1 MLPITTSKPGV
12 VVHLNRPLT
21 LPEWLLRL
29 NNHAGVC
36 IFTLIAVN
44 LACHW
49 QTISGFFLADDFGHV
64 SYLNEVFKGHPE
76 LLLKNFYSTWLQTEG
91 TNFYRPLISLT
102 LAWDCLLFGFNP
114 SGFHFSNVVFQVLST
129 IALYLFLRE
138 LMLRTG
144 LNRSIVPLLAALVFA
159 VHPLH
164 SEVVSWI
171 IARVDSVCCLFYL
184 FSMWLF
190 FRARTVIDT
199 NKRKLIAAL
208 ALLSFLLSLLSKEM
222 AATLPASLTLLLVLF
237 PELPVQDEGKNR
249 FFTTVKSALIATFP
263 MWIVLT
269 TYIVFRWIALG
280 SLTGGYQGSIG
291 EGLSSST
298 LSRILSVD
306 SASRVLFPL
315 NVEIFTPIKRWARP
329 LAFLYFLSLLLFI
342 TRMFAQKNRVAM
354 LRLLIFSALW
364 FLIVMAP
371 AVPVWNLTETL
382 QGSRFIYMGTAPLSL
397 FLAVLLSPF
406 NCADPETQNASKP
419 EDLAVEQAAIQDK
432 SRASSFRSLSINAG
446 QSTVLIGMLVD
457 GLSVISAIAIVGIYG
472 YIVCENNN
480 AWVKAGIEL
489 RLLQHALVRQ
499 FTQSRSDVKLA
510 LLNLPHKYKGAHMLY
525 NAATMSVLLAPP
537 LADKDFTAKIVTF
550 EPVLFG
556 DEDLVRISRLRK
568 MSEAGPAVEF
578 FRWDRDK
585 KELCRVEI
593 KPDAGQIQFAHFG
606 QDLEPIDVDARGNH
620 IGKGSA
626 KSTTSSDLPQGRML
640 SSEYTLISP
649 VIDLQPSGTD
659 FLDICIAATPTKGI
673 ASGPVNVPV
682 VVEWSTDES
691 DNMDPTR
698 SLITTVPLD
707 GKAYRMR
714 LHVSQHKKWLAHGRI
729 HRLGFL
735 SPAPGAEVRVFG
747 LALARGADAIALLEA
762 NSKGF
767 REDASGVVRAGG
779 KLGRFTYDVSQI
791 AGAKGV
797 LCEISKPNAW
807 FEHYTDTY
815 RDAQPSPKALKSW
828 TEKELSKVDATID
841 LKKMAGAGF
850 YEIRVAAVDDKG
862 TIIGYFS
869 DPIMFQLSH

>member
-36 IFTLIAVN
+36 IFTLIVVN

-114 SGFHFSNVVFQVLST
+114 SGFHFSNVAFQVLST

-138 LMLRTG
+138 LMVRTG
-144 LNRSIVPLLAALVFA
+144 LKQSIVPLLAALVFA

-190 FRARTVIDT
+190 FRARTVIDAK
-199 NKRKLIAAL
+199 KRKLITAL
-208 ALLSFLLSLLSKEM
+208 ALLSFVLSLLSKEM
-222 AATLPASLTLLLVLF
+222 AATLPASLTLLMVLF
-237 PELPVQDEGKNR
+237 PELSVQDEGKNR
-249 FFTTVKSALIATFP
+249 FFITVKRALIATFP
-263 MWIVLT
+263 MWIVLI

-298 LSRILSVD
+298 LSRILSSD

-315 NVEIFTPIKRWARP
+315 NVEIFTPIKRWVRP
-329 LAFLYFLSLLLFI
+329 LSFLYFLSLLLFI
-342 TRMFAQKNRVAM
+342 ARMFAQKNRVAV
-354 LRLLIFSALW
+354 LRLLFFSALW

-406 NCADPETQNASKP
+406 NLADPSAENASRL
-419 EDLAVEQAAIQDK
+419 EDLAVEQTAIG
-432 SRASSFRSLSINAG
+432 ASSSRSLSI
-446 QSTVLIGMLVD
+446 STALVGMLVD
-457 GLSVISAIAIVGIYG
+457 GLSVISAIALVGIYG

-480 AWVKAGIEL
+480 AWVKAGNEL
-489 RLLQHALVRQ
+489 RLLQHALVSQ
-499 FTQSRSDVKLA
+499 FNQSRSDVKLA
-510 LLNLPHKYKGAHMLY
+510 LLNLPHRYKGAHMLY
-525 NAATMSVLLAPP
+525 NAATMSVMLAPP
-537 LADKDFTAKIVTF
+537 LADRDFTTKIATF

-568 MSEAGPAVEF
+568 MVEAGSAIEF

-593 KPDAGQIQFAHFG
+593 KPDAGHLQFAHFG

-620 IGKGSA
+620 IGKGSGQ
-626 KSTTSSDLPQGRML
+626 STASSALPQGRLL

-649 VIDLQPSGTD
+649 AIDLQPSGTD
-659 FLDICIAATPTKGI
+659 FLDICIAATPTKGL
-673 ASGPVNVPV
+673 ASGPANVPV

-735 SPAPGAEVRVFG
+735 SPAPGAEVKVFG
-747 LALARGADAIALLEA
+747 LALARGVDAIAALEA

-779 KLGRFTYDVSQI
+779 NLGRFTYDVSQI

-841 LKKMAGAGF
+841 LKKLAGAGF
-850 YEIRVAAVDDKG
+850 YEIRVAAVDDNG
-862 TIIGYFS
+862 SIIGYFS
-869 DPIMFQLSH
+869 DPIMFQLSQ